1 MRVGSVRAFDFV
13 PAVREVRRTR
23 EEGRRACD
31 VVPAVAALGDPL
43 QPRRPRPGRAT
54 LRRSAL
60 LAQLVEHFHGKE
72 GGDGSSLSEG
82 FRGYWRYF
90 GANGSRILDSS
101 FSQRVH
107 SASSSLT
114 RGPDLSFC

>member
-1 MRVGSVRAFDFV
+1 MRVGSVHAFDFV
-13 PAVREVRRTR
+13 PAGREVRRTR
-23 EEGRRACD
+23 DEARRACD

-72 GGDGSSLSEG
+72 GVDGSSPSEG
-82 FRGYWRYF
+82 F
-90 GANGSRILDSS
+90 
-101 FSQRVH
+101 Q
-107 SASSSLT
+107 
-114 RGPDLSFC
+114 